1 MFSFIIGSLLLVHT
15 LCSESNVDDS
25 RVSVD
30 AVPEDFDCPMRQ
42 LALEFA
48 MNIQPHLAKDQL
60 QEIADAL
67 NGARESINK
76 TCVQVPSTWEKQHK
90 QPPSWNDLN
99 EFYDTDIFVDFHK
112 GNDDNDG
119 SLHKPLKHLD
129 FAVELAQKLHGTN
142 EKRIILREGRH
153 YLRKTINI
161 TPENNNLLITN
172 FNAENVELSGA
183 LPISCAW
190 QQVSGHNES
199 WITLQNTDG
208 IWGGPNGPGQNST
221 DGVDIYVGQA
231 NSFEDCKNMI
241 LPIYKK
247 YNFGAFTW
255 ESSAAGS
262 YKNVCYG
269 IVGSSYRTN
278 SATYA
283 TTGVL
288 IGAAN
293 TYKCQITDSKITS
306 IMGLRINGSRAIRAR
321 YPNGNPETFPCGFCS
336 NLDAHAW
343 FSTCTAKPDKEYH
356 YGPKRNTT
364 QGNWFEQYQMGVG
377 GCCSEMVPPAGYWCG
392 SETQGGGAFTY
403 VIPSGI
409 DYTGVLPNAPYK
421 DVTGGV
427 IQAWRPAHWSSWM
440 FLLDPKTY
448 DPAKSTIQF
457 IKGGFQGARGS
468 KSGGEFYIENIFEE
482 LDYPT
487 EWFYNESAKTLYYVQ
502 NGTGTPANTVFEA
515 TNLKVLVNYTGSMAK
530 PVENQ
535 AVRGVTLRDSQ
546 YTYLDDHGMPS
557 GGDWG
562 LERTGAIYLDG
573 VRNIEII
580 NNTMTRLDG
589 NAISVNRYARG
600 VVIEGNEIVWQGDSA
615 ITQWGDTQNI
625 TFTDGT
631 SMGDDGTNGN
641 QP

>member
-1 MFSFIIGSLLLVHT
+1 M
-15 LCSESNVDDS
+15 E
-25 RVSVD
+25 
-30 AVPEDFDCPMRQ
+30 
-42 LALEFA
+42 
-48 MNIQPHLAKDQL
+48 IQPFLSADKL

-67 NGARESINK
+67 NGAKGSVN
-76 TCVQVPSTWEKQHK
+76 TSCVTVPSDWKLKHT
-90 QPPSWNDLN
+90 QPPEWD
-99 EFYDTDIFVDFHK
+99 DIYIIDETASIYVDFNK
-112 GNDDNDG
+112 GDDNNDG
-119 SLHKPLKHLD
+119 SVTSPLKHLD
-129 FAVELAQKLHGTN
+129 FAVETARKHYGS
-142 EKRIILREGRH
+142 EVYKRIILREGRH
-153 YLRKTINI
+153 YLRKIIEI
-161 TPENNNLLITN
+161 TPEDNNLLISN
-172 FNAENVELSGA
+172 FNRELVELSA
-183 LPISCAW
+183 ATPLNCKWSQTVINASIYACHVTA
-190 QQVSGHNES
+190 
-199 WITLQNTDG
+199 
-208 IWGGPNGPGQNST
+208 
-221 DGVDIYVGQA
+221 DI
-231 NSFEDCKNMI
+231 DDI
-241 LPIYKK
+241 L
-247 YNFGAFTW
+247 
-255 ESSAAGS
+255 
-262 YKNVCYG
+262 
-269 IVGSSYRTN
+269 
-278 SATYA
+278 
-283 TTGVL
+283 
-288 IGAAN
+288 
-293 TYKCQITDSKITS
+293 
-306 IMGLRINGSRAIRAR
+306 GLRVNGTRAIRAR
-321 YPNGNPETFPCGFCS
+321 YPNGNPEIFPCGFCS
-336 NLDAHAW
+336 SLKAKSWVAP
-343 FSTCTAKPDKEYH
+343 TCKAEPTTEYYPDQ
-356 YGPKRNTT
+356 PLRTT
-364 QGNWFEQYQMGVG
+364 SQSFQKYQMGVG
-377 GCCSEMVPPAGYWCG
+377 GCCDGFTPNGGYWCG
-392 SETQGGGAFTY
+392 NHTSGGGAFTY
-403 VIPSGI
+403 RIPSGLTY
-409 DYTGVLPNAPYK
+409 DKSVLPNSPYANP
-421 DVTGGV
+421 TGGV